1 MAWDDELFARIADR
15 YDAIFASE
23 VAQTDRQARFA
34 LTALGLRPGQRLL
47 DVCCGPG
54 RHSLALARLG
64 GLLVTGVDREPELLA
79 EARRRAGQTDGASVR
94 FVQGDALR
102 LPPLGPFDAAICMF
116 ASWGYAGDPQV
127 DGQVLTAVARQLR
140 AGARFLLD
148 LPNLEWLR
156 AHPRGANLSVAGGLA
171 VREDRRFDPER
182 QLLRTVWQVRAT
194 AGPSWG
200 VDAEYRVYG
209 VSEMEEL
216 LARAGMVLDAAYGD
230 FDGEPLTVASPRCLL
245 VSRRPVLP
253 AANGRARRT

>member
-1 MAWDDELFARIADR
+1 MAWDDELFARIGDR
-15 YDAIFASE
+15 YDAIFAAE
-23 VAQTDRQARFA
+23 VAQTDQQARFA
-34 LTALGLRPGQRLL
+34 LSALGVRPGQRLL

-64 GLLVTGVDREPELLA
+64 GLHVIGVDREPELIA
-79 EARRRAGQTDGASVR
+79 EAQRRATESVGANIR
-94 FVQGDALR
+94 FVQSDARR
-102 LPPLGPFDAAICMF
+102 LPPLGPFDAAVCMF

-127 DGQVLTAVARQLR
+127 DGQVLAAVARQLR
-140 AGARFLLD
+140 PGARFLLD

-156 AHPRGANLSVAGGLA
+156 AHPRGANLSVAGGVA

-182 QLLRTVWQVRAT
+182 QILRIVWQVRAT

-209 VSEMEEL
+209 VVEMEVL
-216 LARAGMVLDAAYGD
+216 LARAGLVLHAAYGD
-230 FDGEPLTVASPRCLL
+230 FEGAPLTTASPRCLL

-253 AANGRARRT
+253 PRDGGSGRP